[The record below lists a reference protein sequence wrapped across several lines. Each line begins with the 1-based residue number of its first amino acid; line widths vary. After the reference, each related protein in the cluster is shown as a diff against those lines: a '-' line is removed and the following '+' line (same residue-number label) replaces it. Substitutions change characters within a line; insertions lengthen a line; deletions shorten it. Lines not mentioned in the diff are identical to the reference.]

1 MSLARLIPPPLKG
14 PHLISRHLA
23 PPAHAPTYAS
33 TSPHT
38 HTPVSRTH
46 TAHPHATRTT
56 LSSGVRRTVLRSVA
70 SLAMADDAVY
80 PVPQP
85 SVTAPAAWHA
95 RSPLAGGIS
104 CGR

>member
-23 PPAHAPTYAS
+23 PPFHLSTYAHLLS
-33 TSPHT
+33 RTPTHQSQARTPHT
-38 HTPVSRTH
+38 Q
-46 TAHPHATRTT
+46 HATRTT

-70 SLAMADDAVY
+70 SQPLGRDAVY

-85 SVTAPAAWHA
+85 ASQHPPHGTHAA
-95 RSPLAGGIS
+95 R
-104 CGR
+104 